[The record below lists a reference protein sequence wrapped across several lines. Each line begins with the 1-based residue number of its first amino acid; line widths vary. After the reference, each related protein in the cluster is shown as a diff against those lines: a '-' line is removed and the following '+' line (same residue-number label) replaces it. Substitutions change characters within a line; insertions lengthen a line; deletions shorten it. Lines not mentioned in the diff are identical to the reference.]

1 MEDDNLILLLNSNAS
16 PTSHSAT
23 PIQNR
28 REPLVDIVENDANDS
43 IVTMTCLNDRIPS
56 LPPSNGKRHFED
68 IKLVRP
74 TSATSQGS
82 RTKKAGKN
90 ISYAPHLTSGGNRNS
105 TDNLI
110 QSSIDVTLSSESS
123 RDDQALRA
131 RPGPIPNDDEL
142 GIVTIFGAEDNG
154 ERENEYPTDNN
165 SACRFWM
172 FFSSMKNCLFVSR
185 CSCSSIHTDHFVESI
200 DALSSA
206 FHARRANL
214 TLR

>member
-23 PIQNR
+23 PIHHR

-43 IVTMTCLNDRIPS
+43 IVTMTCLNDRVPS

-82 RTKKAGKN
+82 RTKKAGKT

-123 RDDQALRA
+123 RDEQAQRA

-154 ERENEYPTDNN
+154 ERENEYPTNNN
-165 SACRFWM
+165 SPCLFLM
-172 FFSSMKNCLFVSR
+172 TSPSMKNCWFVSR
-185 CSCSSIHTDHFVESI
+185 SSCSSIYTDHFVESNHV
-200 DALSSA
+200 LPST

-214 TLR
+214 TFR